1 MDRLHTYKIASKAG
15 NNTVLLNQLML
26 PVKDLRTKDF
36 IGYIKQITKNFNLLV
51 MIFHKN
57 AIKNH

>member
-1 MDRLHTYKIASKAG
+1 MGRPRTYKIVSKAG
-15 NNTVLLNQLML
+15 SNIVLPNQPTLL
-26 PVKDLRTKDF
+26 VKDLLTKDF

-57 AIKNH
+57 ATKNH